1 MRRLILLSI
10 AVLAL
15 SVLPASAG
23 KTLPNSIPGWPPC
36 DQMKPSSPSEIPPPH
51 DPLVDAKLIFDK
63 QALDEYGLNTIEDE
77 SYCRGSELLDATLFV
92 MKDVSGAYGLYSY
105 FRTPDM
111 SQADFAEHSSM
122 KNDLALVLV
131 GNTVLFVRGRDL
143 PAFESGIKSISAAV
157 QLQTQEGLLPTL
169 WEHLP
174 QDNIVPRSDRYILGP
189 HTLDQ
194 LFPGNLGGSL
204 GFQNGAEAEV
214 AHYRLNGQD
223 AELLIADFPTPQ
235 LAQQQLASLQKK
247 FNVNGSN
254 PGAGSPL
261 YAKRAITLLAIVA
274 GAQTEADGGNLLS
287 AVHSGTEL
295 TWNEPS
301 FQFKEPRIEV
311 MIVGSIIGSGVIC
324 LFAVIAGISFGGL
337 RLIVKRVM
345 PGKVFDRS
353 EYVQILQLGLGSKPI
368 NSEDF
373 YGYSAAPTEKVLVD
387 KNLPDRV
394 ALRIF
399 R

>member
-1 MRRLILLSI
+1 MRRLIWLSF
-10 AVLAL
+10 AAL
-15 SVLPASAG
+15 MLFALPAFG
-23 KTLPNSIPGWPPC
+23 QGILPPSFSGWTS
-36 DQMKPSSPSEIPPPH
+36 QGSP
-51 DPLVDAKLIFDK
+51 AK
-63 QALDEYGLNTIEDE
+63 QAPLDNAQSSAFREYGYVSGEVQ
-77 SYCRGSELLDATLFV
+77 SYAHGNDRLDVAIYKF
-92 MKDVSGAYGLYSY
+92 KDPSGAYGAYS
-105 FRTPDM
+105 FLRQPDM
-111 SQADFAEHSSM
+111 AKADLTEHSSISS
-122 KNDLALVLV
+122 DRALALT
-131 GNTVLFVRGRDL
+131 GDL
-143 PAFESGIKSISAAV
+143 ILDVHTTHVADYERQMKSLLSAVA
-157 QLQTQEGLLPTL
+157 QHAQDGLLPSL

-189 HTLDQ
+189 QTLNQ
-194 LFPGNLGGSL
+194 LFPGNLGDSL

-214 AHYRLNGQD
+214 ARYHLNGQD

-235 LAQQQLASLQKK
+235 LAQQQLAILQKK

-254 PGAGSPL
+254 PSAGSPPL
-261 YAKRAITLLAIVA
+261 YAKRTITLLAIVA
-274 GAQTEADGGNLLS
+274 GAPNQADAGNLLS

-324 LFAVIAGISFGGL
+324 LFALIAGISFGGL
-337 RLIVKRVM
+337 RLVVKRVM

-373 YGYSAAPTEKVLVD
+373 YGYSAAPTEKILVD

>member
-1 MRRLILLSI
+1 MRRATWLPLVAL
-10 AVLAL
+10 VLAA
-15 SVLPASAG
+15 LPAFAQGILPPSVSGWTSRGSAAN
-23 KTLPNSIPGWPPC
+23 PAPMDIA
-36 DQMKPSSPSEIPPPH
+36 QSS
-51 DPLVDAKLIFDK
+51 AFR
-63 QALDEYGLNTIEDE
+63 EYGYVSGE
-77 SYCRGSELLDATLFV
+77 SQSYVQASDRIDVALYKF
-92 MKDVSGAYGLYSY
+92 KDPSGAYGAYS
-105 FRTPDM
+105 FLRQPDM
-111 SQADFAEHSSM
+111 AKADLTEHSSASS
-122 KNDLALVLV
+122 DRALALAGDLVLDIHADHIADRERQ
-131 GNTVLFVRGRDL
+131 L
-143 PAFESGIKSISAAV
+143 KSLVSAVA
-157 QLQTQEGLLPTL
+157 QHAEDGLLPSL
-169 WEHLP
+169 WQHLP

-194 LFPGNLGGSL
+194 LFPGNLGDSL

-261 YAKRAITLLAIVA
+261 YAKRTITLLAIVA
-274 GAQTEADGGNLLS
+274 GAPSEADAGNLLS

-295 TWNEPS
+295 TWNEPT
-301 FQFKEPRIEV
+301 FQLTEPRIEV
-311 MIVGSIIGSGVIC
+311 MIVGSIIGSGIIC

-373 YGYSAAPTEKVLVD
+373 YGYSAAPTEKVFVD

>member
-1 MRRLILLSI
+1 MRRLAWLP
-10 AVLAL
+10 LAAL
-15 SVLPASAG
+15 MLAALPAFAQGILPPSVSGWTSLGAAANQVSMDSA
-23 KTLPNSIPGWPPC
+23 
-36 DQMKPSSPSEIPPPH
+36 QSS
-51 DPLVDAKLIFDK
+51 AFR
-63 QALDEYGLNTIEDE
+63 EYGYVSSETQAYVHANDRIEVAL
-77 SYCRGSELLDATLFV
+77 YKF
-92 MKDVSGAYGLYSY
+92 KDVSGAYGAYS
-105 FRTPDM
+105 FLRQPDM
-111 SQADFAEHSSM
+111 AKADLTEHSSASS
-122 KNDLALVLV
+122 NRALALEGDLVLDIHADHI
-131 GNTVLFVRGRDL
+131 TDRGREL
-143 PAFESGIKSISAAV
+143 KSLVSAVA
-157 QLQTQEGLLPTL
+157 QHAQDGLLPSL
-169 WEHLP
+169 WQHLP

-223 AELLIADFPTPQ
+223 AELLVADFPTPQ

-254 PGAGSPL
+254 PGSGSPL
-261 YAKRAITLLAIVA
+261 YAKRTITLLAIVA
-274 GAQTEADGGNLLS
+274 GAPSEADAGNLLS

-295 TWNEPS
+295 TWNEPT

-311 MIVGSIIGSGVIC
+311 MIVGSIIGSGIIC

>member
-1 MRRLILLSI
+1 MRRLTWSPLAALL
-10 AVLAL
+10 LAA
-15 SVLPASAG
+15 LPAFAQG
-23 KTLPNSIPGWPPC
+23 TLPPSVSGWTSRGSTANPGPMENG
-36 DQMKPSSPSEIPPPH
+36 QSS
-51 DPLVDAKLIFDK
+51 AFR
-63 QALDEYGLNTIEDE
+63 EYGYVSGETQ
-77 SYCRGSELLDATLFV
+77 SYIRASDRIDVLLYKFRDP
-92 MKDVSGAYGLYSY
+92 SGAYGAYS
-105 FRTPDM
+105 FLRQPDM
-111 SQADFAEHSSM
+111 AKTDLTEHSSASS
-122 KNDLALVLV
+122 DRALALAGDLVLDV
-131 GNTVLFVRGRDL
+131 HADHIADRERQL
-143 PAFESGIKSISAAV
+143 KSLVSAVA
-157 QLQTQEGLLPTL
+157 QHAQDGLLPSL
-169 WEHLP
+169 WQHLP

-189 HTLDQ
+189 QTLNQ
-194 LFPGNLGGSL
+194 LFPGNLGDSL
-204 GFQNGAEAEV
+204 GFQNGAEAEL
-214 AHYRLNGQD
+214 ARYRLNGQI

-261 YAKRAITLLAIVA
+261 YAKRTITLLAIVA
-274 GAQTEADGGNLLS
+274 GAPSEADAGNLLS

-295 TWNEPS
+295 TWNEPT

-311 MIVGSIIGSGVIC
+311 MIVGSIIGSGIIC

>member
-1 MRRLILLSI
+1 MRRLTSLPL
-10 AVLAL
+10 AALVLAA
-15 SVLPASAG
+15 LPAFGQGILPPSISGWTSRGSTANPGSMDSAQSG
-23 KTLPNSIPGWPPC
+23 
-36 DQMKPSSPSEIPPPH
+36 
-51 DPLVDAKLIFDK
+51 AFR
-63 QALDEYGLNTIEDE
+63 EYGYVSGETQ
-77 SYCRGSELLDATLFV
+77 SYVQANNRIDVALYKF
-92 MKDVSGAYGLYSY
+92 KDPSGAYGAYS
-105 FRTPDM
+105 FLRQPDM
-111 SQADFAEHSSM
+111 AKADLTEHSSASSGRA
-122 KNDLALVLV
+122 LALAGDLVLDIHAD
-131 GNTVLFVRGRDL
+131 NIAGRK
-143 PAFESGIKSISAAV
+143 GQVKSLVSAVA
-157 QLQTQEGLLPTL
+157 QHAQDGLLPSL

-189 HTLDQ
+189 QTLNQ
-194 LFPGNLGGSL
+194 LFPGNLGDSL
-204 GFQNGAEAEV
+204 GFQDGAEAEI
-214 AHYRLNGQD
+214 AHYRLNGQN

-235 LAQQQLASLQKK
+235 LAQQQFALLQKK

-261 YAKRAITLLAIVA
+261 YAKRTITLLAIVA
-274 GAQTEADGGNLLS
+274 GAPSEADAGNLLS

-295 TWNEPS
+295 TWNEPT

-373 YGYSAAPTEKVLVD
+373 YGYSAGPTEKVLVD

>member
-1 MRRLILLSI
+1 MRRFTWLLL
-10 AVLAL
+10 AALVLFA
-15 SVLPASAG
+15 LPAFAQG
-23 KTLPNSIPGWPPC
+23 ILPTSISGWPSRGSTANPGPM
-36 DQMKPSSPSEIPPPH
+36 DNAQSS
-51 DPLVDAKLIFDK
+51 AFR
-63 QALDEYGLNTIEDE
+63 EYGYVSGEAQSYVHANDRIEVAL
-77 SYCRGSELLDATLFV
+77 YKF
-92 MKDVSGAYGLYSY
+92 KDPSGAYGAYS
-105 FRTPDM
+105 FLRQPDM
-111 SQADFAEHSSM
+111 AKADLTEHSSISSERA
-122 KNDLALVLV
+122 LALVGNLV
-131 GNTVLFVRGRDL
+131 LDVHGALVAKNEPQL
-143 PAFESGIKSISAAV
+143 KSLIAAV
-157 QLQTQEGLLPTL
+157 ARHTQDGLLPSL

-174 QDNIVPRSDRYILGP
+174 QDNIVPRSDRYVLGP
-189 HTLDQ
+189 QTLNQ
-194 LFPGNLGGSL
+194 LFPGNLGDSL

-214 AHYRLNGQD
+214 AHYHLNGQD

-235 LAQQQLASLQKK
+235 LAQEQLASLQKK

-261 YAKRAITLLAIVA
+261 YAKRTITLLAIVA
-274 GAQTEADGGNLLS
+274 GAPGQADAGNLLS

-295 TWNEPS
+295 TWNEPT
-301 FQFKEPRIEV
+301 FEFKEPRIEV

>member
-1 MRRLILLSI
+1 MRRLILLPL
-10 AVLAL
+10 AALVLFA
-15 SVLPASAG
+15 LPAFAQEILPPSFSGWTSQGSSA
-23 KTLPNSIPGWPPC
+23 
-36 DQMKPSSPSEIPPPH
+36 
-51 DPLVDAKLIFDK
+51 K
-63 QALDEYGLNTIEDE
+63 QAPMENAQSSAFREYGYVSGEVQ
-77 SYCRGSELLDATLFV
+77 SYVHGSDRLDVAVYKF
-92 MKDVSGAYGLYSY
+92 KDPSGAYGAYS
-105 FRTPDM
+105 FLRQPDM
-111 SQADFAEHSSM
+111 AKADLTEHSSISS
-122 KNDLALVLV
+122 DRALALT
-131 GNTVLFVRGRDL
+131 GNLILEVHANHVADYERQL
-143 PAFESGIKSISAAV
+143 KSLLSAVA
-157 QLQTQEGLLPTL
+157 QHAQDGLLPSL

-189 HTLDQ
+189 QTLNQ
-194 LFPGNLGGSL
+194 LFPGNLGDSL
-204 GFQNGAEAEV
+204 GFQNGAEAEI
-214 AHYRLNGQD
+214 ARYHLNGQD

-235 LAQQQLASLQKK
+235 LAQQQLATLQKK

-254 PGAGSPL
+254 PGAGSPPL
-261 YAKRAITLLAIVA
+261 YAKRTITLLAIVA
-274 GAQTEADGGNLLS
+274 GAHSEADARNLLS

-311 MIVGSIIGSGVIC
+311 MIVGSIIGSGIIC

-337 RLIVKRVM
+337 RLIVKRLM

-373 YGYSAAPTEKVLVD
+373 YGYSAAPTENIRVD

>member
-1 MRRLILLSI
+1 MRRLILLPL
-10 AVLAL
+10 AALVLFA
-15 SVLPASAG
+15 LPAFAQEILPPSVSGWSSQGSSA
-23 KTLPNSIPGWPPC
+23 
-36 DQMKPSSPSEIPPPH
+36 
-51 DPLVDAKLIFDK
+51 K
-63 QALDEYGLNTIEDE
+63 QAPMENAQSTAFREYGYVSCEVQ
-77 SYCRGSELLDATLFV
+77 SYVHGSDRLDVTLYKF
-92 MKDVSGAYGLYSY
+92 KDPSGAYGAYS
-105 FRTPDM
+105 FLRQPDM
-111 SQADFAEHSSM
+111 AKADLKEHSSISS
-122 KNDLALVLV
+122 DRALALT
-131 GNTVLFVRGRDL
+131 GNLILEVHATHVADYDRQLKL
-143 PAFESGIKSISAAV
+143 LLSAVARHA
-157 QLQTQEGLLPTL
+157 QDGLLPSL

-189 HTLDQ
+189 HTLNQ
-194 LFPGNLGGSL
+194 LFPGNLGDSL
-204 GFQNGAEAEV
+204 GFQNGAEAEI
-214 AHYRLNGQD
+214 ARYHLNGQD

-235 LAQQQLASLQKK
+235 LAQQQLASLQKN

-254 PGAGSPL
+254 QGAGSPPL
-261 YAKRAITLLAIVA
+261 YAKRTITLLAIVA
-274 GAQTEADGGNLLS
+274 GAPSQTDAGNLLS

-295 TWNEPS
+295 TWNEPT

-311 MIVGSIIGSGVIC
+311 MIVGSIIGSGIIC

-373 YGYSAAPTEKVLVD
+373 YGYSAAPTDKIFVD

>member
-1 MRRLILLSI
+1 MRRLTWLPLAASLLF
-10 AVLAL
+10 AL
-15 SVLPASAG
+15 PTFAQGILPASVSGWTSRGSAA
-23 KTLPNSIPGWPPC
+23 KPGTM
-36 DQMKPSSPSEIPPPH
+36 DNAQSS
-51 DPLVDAKLIFDK
+51 AFR
-63 QALDEYGLNTIEDE
+63 EYGYVSGETQ
-77 SYCRGSELLDATLFV
+77 SYIHENDRIDVTLYRF
-92 MKDVSGAYGLYSY
+92 KDVSGAYGAYS
-105 FRTPDM
+105 FLRQPDM
-111 SQADFAEHSSM
+111 PKADLTEHSSASASRA
-122 KNDLALVLV
+122 LALEGDLVLDIHADHIADRDRQLKSLV
-131 GNTVLFVRGRDL
+131 STVAQHAQD
-143 PAFESGIKSISAAV
+143 
-157 QLQTQEGLLPTL
+157 GLLPSL
-169 WEHLP
+169 WQHLP

-189 HTLDQ
+189 QTLDQ
-194 LFPGNLGGSL
+194 LFPGGLGASL
-204 GFQNGAEAEV
+204 GFQDGAEGEI
-214 AHYRLNGQD
+214 AHYRLNGRD

-261 YAKRAITLLAIVA
+261 YAKRTITLLAIVA
-274 GAQTEADGGNLLS
+274 GAPSEADAGNLLG

-295 TWNEPS
+295 TWNEPT

-311 MIVGSIIGSGVIC
+311 MIVGSIIGSGIIC

-373 YGYSAAPTEKVLVD
+373 YGYSAPSTDKVLVD

>member
-1 MRRLILLSI
+1 LDVHADHI
-10 AVLAL
+10 ADRERQLK
-15 SVLPASAG
+15 S
-23 KTLPNSIPGWPPC
+23 
-36 DQMKPSSPSEIPPPH
+36 
-51 DPLVDAKLIFDK
+51 LV
-63 QALDEYGLNTIEDE
+63 
-77 SYCRGSELLDATLFV
+77 S
-92 MKDVSGAYGLYSY
+92 
-105 FRTPDM
+105 
-111 SQADFAEHSSM
+111 
-122 KNDLALVLV
+122 
-131 GNTVLFVRGRDL
+131 TVAQHAQD
-143 PAFESGIKSISAAV
+143 
-157 QLQTQEGLLPTL
+157 GLLPSL

-174 QDNIVPRSDRYILGP
+174 QDNIVPRSDRYVLGP

-194 LFPGNLGGSL
+194 LFPGNLGDSL

-214 AHYRLNGQD
+214 AHYRLNGQE

-235 LAQQQLASLQKK
+235 LAQQQFASLQKK

-261 YAKRAITLLAIVA
+261 YAKRTITLLAIVG
-274 GAQTEADGGNLLS
+274 GAPSEADAGNLLS

-295 TWNEPS
+295 TWNEPT
-301 FQFKEPRIEV
+301 FQFKEPRIEM
-311 MIVGSIIGSGVIC
+311 MIVGSIVGSGVIC
-324 LFAVIAGISFGGL
+324 LFALIAGISFGGL

-373 YGYSAAPTEKVLVD
+373 YGYSAGPTEKVLVD